1 MARRGRR
8 RFEREQVLPATNKP
22 RASGIFEQP
31 TAKALDITVSAN
43 RIASNNAGVNPYGVR
58 NEVLL
63 EEEKERIC
71 GENSQP
77 APARRTRVFFVRYD
91 SAGQTRANKGYTPAQ
106 LEQDGDR
113 DSQHGRTLGGNL
125 KKAGHAKF
133 DDVDAHHIVAQGHPD
148 AYPSR
153 LMLYGWGIGINDVD
167 NGVFLPASAS
177 AKAPELAD
185 AVGHDDLHRHAVYYV
200 RVERRLGAV
209 DQSVQAEGRAALR
222 KMRADMLSGAFP
234 VKRG

>member
-1 MARRGRR
+1 MAKYVQKRPDSSQWQ
-8 RFEREQVLPATNKP
+8 FVLRVP
-22 RASGIFEQP
+22 S
-31 TAKALDITVSAN
+31 D
-43 RIASNNAGVNPYGVR
+43 
-58 NEVLL
+58 LL
-63 EEEKERIC
+63 HR
-71 GENSQP
+71 
-77 APARRTRVFFVRYD
+77 
-91 SAGQTRANKGYTPAQ
+91 
-106 LEQDGDR
+106 
-113 DSQHGRTLGGNL
+113 
-125 KKAGHAKF
+125 
-133 DDVDAHHIVAQGHPD
+133 
-148 AYPSR
+148 YPSR